1 MLDKPKKTKRAR
13 AVRVVA
19 FGGQREQGIV
29 CKVRTPLP
37 HPTSL
42 PSTEAVPPMEAGG
55 SPSLTAAQRPF
66 FALRF
71 VTVCH

>member
-1 MLDKPKKTKRAR
+1 VLDKPKKTKRAR

-37 HPTSL
+37 PPHL
-42 PSTEAVPPMEAGG
+42 AAVNGGG
-55 SPSLTAAQRPF
+55 SPHGGRRFPFINGSAPFSLSD
-66 FALRF
+66 L
-71 VTVCH
+71 